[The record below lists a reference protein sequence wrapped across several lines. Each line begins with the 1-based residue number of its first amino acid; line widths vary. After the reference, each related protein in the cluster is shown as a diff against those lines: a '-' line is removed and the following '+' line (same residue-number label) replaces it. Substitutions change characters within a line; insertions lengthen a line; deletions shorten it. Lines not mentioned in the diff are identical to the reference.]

1 MRTSR
6 RRLLGLALAA
16 GASALAAPALAA
28 EQQNLVDEARIVAER
43 FQANPNYAPM
53 RVYVQNAYGVLI
65 VPDMLK
71 GGVLIGGQ
79 YGNGVFLGR
88 DAQTGLWSDPA
99 FFTVAG
105 GSLGLQIGGEKVAAI
120 YTFMNPRAVDRLL
133 SAQFKIGANAGGAL
147 GPVGSGVGAGTT
159 LNFGEDVY
167 LFSQNEGLFGGLA
180 IDGTV
185 IRPRNDWNAAYYG
198 QRLTAAQIVRQKAGG
213 AGQPAAADLKN
224 VLSRF

>member
-6 RRLLGLALAA
+6 RRLIALGLA
-16 GASALAAPALAA
+16 SATLGLGAPALAA
-28 EQQNLVDEARIVAER
+28 EQQILVDEARITAER
-43 FQANPNYAPM
+43 FLGDADYKPM
-53 RVYVQNAYGVLI
+53 HLYVQNAYGVLI

-71 GGVLIGGQ
+71 GGLLIGGQ
-79 YGNGVFLGR
+79 YGSGVFLGR
-88 DAQTGLWSDPA
+88 DAQSGLWSEPA

-147 GPVGSGVGAGTT
+147 GPIGSGVGAGTT

-167 LFSQNEGLFGGLA
+167 VFSQNEGLFGGLA
-180 IDGTV
+180 VDGTV
-185 IRPRNDWNAAYYG
+185 IHPKDEWNAAYYG
-198 QRLTAAQIVRQKAGG
+198 QKLSATQIVKQKGVASQAG
-213 AGQPAAADLKN
+213 AAELKT

>member
-6 RRLLGLALAA
+6 RRLIALGLASGTMAF
-16 GASALAAPALAA
+16 SIPAFAA
-28 EQQNLVDEARIVAER
+28 EPQNLVDEARITAER
-43 FQANPNYAPM
+43 FLGDADYKPM
-53 RVYVQNAYGVLI
+53 RVYVENAYGVLI

-71 GGVLIGGQ
+71 GGIFIGGQ

-88 DAQTGLWSDPA
+88 DAQSGLWSEPA

-147 GPVGSGVGAGTT
+147 GPVGAGIGAGTT

-167 LFSQNEGLFGGLA
+167 VFSQNEGLYGGLA
-180 IDGTV
+180 VDGTV
-185 IRPRNDWNAAYYG
+185 IHPKDEWNAAYYG
-198 QRLTAAQIVRQKAGG
+198 QKLSATQIVKQRGVASQPG
-213 AGQPAAADLKN
+213 AAELKN

>member
-6 RRLLGLALAA
+6 RRLLALGLAA
-16 GASALAAPALAA
+16 GGSALAAPALAS

-43 FQANPNYAPM
+43 FQTNPSYAPM
-53 RVYVQNAYGVLI
+53 KVYVQNAYGVLI

-71 GGVLIGGQ
+71 GGFILGGQ

-88 DAQTGLWSDPA
+88 DAQTGLWSEPA

-105 GSLGLQIGGEKVAAI
+105 GSIGLQVGGEKVSAI

-133 SAQFKIGANAGGAL
+133 SAQLKIGANAGGAL
-147 GPVGSGVGAGTT
+147 GPVGAGIGAGTT

-180 IDGTV
+180 VDGTV
-185 IRPRNDWNAAYYG
+185 IRPRNDWNTAYYG
-198 QRLTAAQIVRQKAGG
+198 QRLTAAQIVRQKVG

>member
-6 RRLLGLALAA
+6 RRLLGCGLAVATL
-16 GASALAAPALAA
+16 SLAAPALAS
-28 EQQNLVDEARIVAER
+28 EQQNLVDEARITAER
-43 FQANPNYAPM
+43 FLGDADYKPM
-53 RVYVQNAYGVLI
+53 RVYVENAYGVLI

-71 GGVLIGGQ
+71 GGFFVGGQ

-88 DAQTGLWSDPA
+88 DAQSGLWSEPA

-147 GPVGSGVGAGTT
+147 GPVGAGIGAGTT

-167 LFSQNEGLFGGLA
+167 VFSRNEGLFGGLA
-180 IDGTV
+180 VDGTV
-185 IRPRNDWNAAYYG
+185 IRPKPEWNAAYYG
-198 QRLTAAQIVRQKAGG
+198 QRLTASQIVKQKAVASPPG
-213 AGQPAAADLKN
+213 AAELKN
-224 VLSRF
+224 TLSRF